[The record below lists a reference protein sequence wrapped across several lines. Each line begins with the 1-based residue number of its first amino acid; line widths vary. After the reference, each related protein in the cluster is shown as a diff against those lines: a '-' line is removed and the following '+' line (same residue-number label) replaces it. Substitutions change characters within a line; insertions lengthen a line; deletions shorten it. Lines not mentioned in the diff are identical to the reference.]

1 MISALIATFLLAPE
15 PIRVACVGDSITAGY
30 GLPKNAA
37 ATSSYPALLGKR
49 LGGGYVVKNF
59 GHTGCTLMNLDW
71 LPPLMKT
78 DEYKQSLEFKPNIVI
93 LMGGTN
99 DGHPRNWAHSSQLPD
114 DLKKIV
120 DSYQELPSNPKIYF
134 MLPPR
139 LLPKA
144 EGGVMDDVQCN
155 NVNQLLPPIL
165 RGFAKARN
173 IPVIDSRGA
182 ITTRDSYTVDGIH
195 LNEKGCAKL
204 SNQVAFTILK
214 KKKGR

>member
-30 GLPKNAA
+30 GLPKNTA
-37 ATSSYPALLGKR
+37 ATNSYPALLGKR

-78 DEYKQSLEFKPNIVI
+78 DEYKQSLAFKPNIVI

-99 DGHPRNWAHSSQLPD
+99 DGPPRNWSHVSQLPD

-120 DSYQELPSNPKIYF
+120 DSYQDLPSNPKVYF

-139 LLPKA
+139 LLTKT
-144 EGGVMDDVQCN
+144 EGGALEGDQCN
-155 NVNQLLPPIL
+155 NVNQLLPPIY
-165 RGFAKARN
+165 RGFAKTRN

-182 ITTRDSYTVDGIH
+182 ITTKDCYQIDGIH

-214 KKKGR
+214 KKKGS